1 MKKEDEKNKCPTNN
15 TLARRYGT
23 NIPQG
28 CYKCDKFGECWY
40 WWFS

>member
-1 MKKEDEKNKCPTNN
+1 MKIKDEKNKCPTNN
-15 TLARRYGT
+15 TLAVTHGT

-28 CYKCDKFGECWY
+28 CYGCNNFGKCWY